1 MMSQSRTIPATA
13 AALALALGGALTL
26 VDNAVAGSN
35 ADMEKCFGV
44 ALKGKNDCA
53 AGPGTSCA
61 GSSKVDYQANAWKLV
76 PKGTCEQTPSETSP
90 TGHGQLM
97 AFKPR

>member
-1 MMSQSRTIPATA
+1 MSQSRVIPTTA
-13 AALALALGGALTL
+13 AALALALGSAITL
-26 VDNAVAGSN
+26 VDQAAAAEG
-35 ADMEKCFGV
+35 AEMEKCFGV

-61 GSSKVDYQANAWKLV
+61 GSSKVDHQPNAWKLV
-76 PKGTCEQTPSETSP
+76 PKGTCEQTASTTSP

-97 AFKPR
+97 AFEAR